1 MKNIKENDY
10 KIHIK
15 ILYFLILLLFL
26 LVLVLSFIFMY
37 LLQHSNIRM
46 ASPVSE
52 VGNMK
57 SRTSNNEDDIINQNT
72 IGHQAKKREVSSET
86 EKDCQGNCSLT
97 PNPSEINDSTIN
109 IKGDWNVQKA
119 DLLEYCFTAD
129 DLCGRNREISKD
141 EEKDNFG
148 GEKQQENKNCILQ
161 NFTDDDA
168 FQYRIVNFRFQ
179 VDDNSRKF
187 CNIEEG
193 PKDNF
198 KITSKTVFTR
208 YIQQF
213 QVNENGEVKIL
224 KDLELPKEMSLFE
237 VIEYN
242 GYIYGRDRDI
252 SKKRIVKYNIETGKL
267 TFGDKLDF
275 RSYPRLYFLHG
286 NNFFWA
292 LDRINTTRTSQDCFD
307 KLFVAYKID
316 LDNLK
321 VSSKLNFTL
330 NNCLSNRVFITH
342 DKPYIVTHRPGKIYI
357 TSALNNKEFVY
368 FDVQPNSYYNERF
381 LYNPKEQNLYL
392 HTTDDEQN
400 YKILVKKLHFNCSN
414 ED

>member
-168 FQYRIVNFRFQ
+168 FQYRIINFRLG
-179 VDDNSRKF
+179 VKYDSEF

-198 KITSKTVFTR
+198 KITSKTVFTPCMKE
-208 YIQQF
+208 F
-213 QVNENGEVKIL
+213 QVNEKGEIKIL
-224 KDLELPKEMSLFE
+224 KEFE
-237 VIEYN
+237 
-242 GYIYGRDRDI
+242 
-252 SKKRIVKYNIETGKL
+252 
-267 TFGDKLDF
+267 
-275 RSYPRLYFLHG
+275 
-286 NNFFWA
+286 
-292 LDRINTTRTSQDCFD
+292 
-307 KLFVAYKID
+307 
-316 LDNLK
+316 
-321 VSSKLNFTL
+321 
-330 NNCLSNRVFITH
+330 
-342 DKPYIVTHRPGKIYI
+342 
-357 TSALNNKEFVY
+357 
-368 FDVQPNSYYNERF
+368 
-381 LYNPKEQNLYL
+381 
-392 HTTDDEQN
+392 
-400 YKILVKKLHFNCSN
+400 
-414 ED
+414 